1 MALTQAE
8 FDYII
13 GLEKSFKENEDIVVG
28 PPPLK
33 WSREIISNSTKDFFT
48 LDFYRGSIEIRKYT
62 YNKRFRNAIV
72 LLRYDAMGRHTNP
85 PEADGASFDGAHVH
99 LYREGFDDRWAFPVT
114 QIGLSGTETI
124 DEVLTGVLQFCHVIS
139 VPTVKLS
146 LF

>member
-1 MALTQAE
+1 MTFTQAE
-8 FDYII
+8 FDYIL
-13 GLEKSFKENEDIVVG
+13 GLQKSFKEDDEIVLG

-33 WSREIISNSTKDFFT
+33 WSREIVSNSTKDFFT

-85 PEADGASFDGAHVH
+85 PEADGVSFDGPHVH
-99 LYREGFDDRWAFPVT
+99 IYREGFDDKWAFPVSK
-114 QIGLSGTETI
+114 IGLNGTDSI
-124 DEVLTGVLQFCHVIS
+124 DEVLTGLLNYCNIEA
-139 VPTVKLS
+139 PTIKLS